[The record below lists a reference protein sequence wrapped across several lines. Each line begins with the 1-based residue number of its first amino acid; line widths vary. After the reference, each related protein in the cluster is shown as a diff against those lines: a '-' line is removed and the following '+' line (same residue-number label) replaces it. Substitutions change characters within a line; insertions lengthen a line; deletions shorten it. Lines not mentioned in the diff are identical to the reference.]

1 MSNIEKTAATKAAE
15 AALAAIYAA
24 AAKAIAKGVSAMDK
38 AIGGTWEGFK
48 LAVSTGLEAG
58 QTDET
63 AFKGLKLACDA
74 ADVPKGTWNRYSP
87 MARKLYKAILGG
99 EISREEA
106 LAMSVKDVEKR
117 FPRKARETA
126 ATTQT
131 PPAGNASTGS
141 EPANGAADMLE
152 GPDADASSPR
162 AALLSKV
169 NTIIA
174 QMGDDDLTAL
184 LDLLESWGQPEE
196 QREAA

>member
-87 MARKLYKAILGG
+87 MARKLYKAILAG

-126 ATTQT
+126 ATSQAA
-131 PPAGNASTGS
+131 PAGNAST
-141 EPANGAADMLE
+141 ENGVSAIGQALSDMIE
-152 GPDADASSPR
+152 GDSPR

-184 LDLLESWGQPEE
+184 LDLLESWGQNEE

>member
-87 MARKLYKAILGG
+87 MARKLYKAILAG

-126 ATTQT
+126 TTTQAA
-131 PPAGNASTGS
+131 PAGNAST
-141 EPANGAADMLE
+141 ENGASAIGQALSAMIE
-152 GPDADASSPR
+152 GDSPR

-184 LDLLESWGQPEE
+184 LDLLESWGQNEA

>member
-87 MARKLYKAILGG
+87 MARKLYKAILAG

-126 ATTQT
+126 TTSQAA
-131 PPAGNASTGS
+131 PAGNAST
-141 EPANGAADMLE
+141 ENGASAIGQALSDMIE
-152 GPDADASSPR
+152 GDSPR

-184 LDLLESWGQPEE
+184 LDLLESWGQKEE

>member
-48 LAVSTGLEAG
+48 LAVSTGLKAG

-87 MARKLYKAILGG
+87 MARKLYKAILAG

-126 ATTQT
+126 ATTQAA
-131 PPAGNASTGS
+131 PAGNASAGS
-141 EPANGAADMLE
+141 EPANGAADMIE
-152 GPDADASSPR
+152 GDSPR
-162 AALLSKV
+162 AALLSQV
-169 NTIIA
+169 NAIIA
-174 QMGDDDLTAL
+174 QMGEDDLTAL

>member
-87 MARKLYKAILGG
+87 MARKLYKAILAG

-126 ATTQT
+126 ATSQAA
-131 PPAGNASTGS
+131 PAGNAST
-141 EPANGAADMLE
+141 ENGASTIGQALSDMIE
-152 GPDADASSPR
+152 GDSPR

-184 LDLLESWGQPEE
+184 LDLLESWGQNEE